1 MKRSLRDKANQQIED
16 EEIAKFWAEDNE
28 QQIRMSKEDKDL
40 EEQIK
45 DYKRR
50 FSIDEYKQELPEGFE
65 EAYEFTD
72 ENGKSC
78 MILTEELPQNFAEEI
93 QELTTSFQTFGF
105 QMKQMQQSIER
116 MGEILTKWRINI

>member
-28 QQIRMSKEDKDL
+28 QQIRMSNEDKDL

-50 FSIDEYKQELPEGFE
+50 FSIDEYKQECPEGFE

-78 MILTEELPQNFAEEI
+78 MILTEELPQNFAEELQDVVI
-93 QELTTSFQTFGF
+93 AMQTFGF
-105 QMKQMQQSIER
+105 QLKQMQQSITKLSD
-116 MGEILTKWRINI
+116 IFTKWRINL